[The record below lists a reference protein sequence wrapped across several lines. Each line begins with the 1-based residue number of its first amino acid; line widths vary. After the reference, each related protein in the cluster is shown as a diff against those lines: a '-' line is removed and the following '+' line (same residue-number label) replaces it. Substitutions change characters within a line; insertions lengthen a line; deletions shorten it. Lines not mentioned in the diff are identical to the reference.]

1 MVECAVICAWFV
13 EVFLSRVGSLMHSH
27 FTQLLTDSRSLNQT
41 SAYVPLVLR

>member
-1 MVECAVICAWFV
+1 MVECGSV
-13 EVFLSRVGSLMHSH
+13 LSRVGSLMHSH